1 LFKNG
6 SEIRLFSAEQGSDA
20 LQGYTC
26 ELLIIDE
33 AAYLN
38 PDVIDAVMPYVNTT
52 KGPIIMFSTP

>member
-1 LFKNG
+1 
-6 SEIRLFSAEQGSDA
+6 LFSAEQGVDA